1 METRKIKQNTKMIDK
16 HNYIIDFERVNQL
29 TSTHYS
35 PEKANSSPFSDGQ
48 TGYTLS
54 RKLINSFLDKFTG
67 KRFDT
72 DYEEMEF
79 IINTLVYNKILITKA
94 DIRNEKIN
102 NLIKDE

>member
-1 METRKIKQNTKMIDK
+1 MNTINKS
-16 HNYIIDFERVNQL
+16 NYIIDFERVNQL
-29 TSTHYS
+29 TFTHYS
-35 PEKANSSPFSDGQ
+35 VEKANSTPLSDGQ

-54 RKLINSFLDKFTG
+54 RKIINSFLDKFIG

-102 NLIKDE
+102 NLIKDEQ